1 MNEITQARLTRLKE
15 ILKEQGRVAVCYSG
29 GVDSTFLLKVAHDL
43 LGEDCIAVT
52 AMSST
57 FSARERRRAA
67 AICEAEQIRQIFVD
81 TQELTIPEFYENPPD
96 RCYHCKKM
104 LMGALTRA
112 AAAEGFPVLA
122 EGTNADDL
130 SDYRPGFRALQEM
143 RPRIL
148 SPLLEAG
155 LTKAEIREASRK
167 LGLTTADL
175 PSFACLATRFAYGER
190 ITAEGLKRV
199 EAAEEVLAQAG
210 FTQFRVRVHQNL
222 ARIEVAP
229 GQMDAFAEEA
239 FREDIYSKLKAL
251 GYAYVTLDLRG
262 YRTGSMNEVL
272 ADAASIN
279 NKKL

>member
-1 MNEITQARLTRLKE
+1 MNEVTEARLQRLKE
-15 ILKEQGRVAVCYSG
+15 ILRDQKRIAVCFSG
-29 GVDSTFLLKVAHDL
+29 GVDSTFLLKVAHDA
-43 LGEDCIAVT
+43 LGDGCIAVT
-52 AMSST
+52 AVSPT
-57 FSARERRRAA
+57 FSARERARANA
-67 AICEAEQIRQIFVD
+67 FCEAEGIRQVYVE
-81 TQELTIPEFYENPPD
+81 TQEIELPTFYENPPD
-96 RCYHCKKM
+96 RCYHCKKQ
-104 LMGALTRA
+104 LMGALADA

-130 SDYRPGFRALQEM
+130 SDYRPGFQALQEM

-155 LTKAEIREASRK
+155 LTKAEIREASRN

-199 EAAEEVLAQAG
+199 EAAEEILAQAG

-229 GQMDAFAEEA
+229 GEMEAFSAEA
-239 FREDIYSKLKAL
+239 FRNDIYSKLKAL
-251 GYAYVTLDLRG
+251 GYAYVTLDLAG
-262 YRTGSMNEVL
+262 YRTGSMNETL
-272 ADAASIN
+272 KERS
-279 NKKL
+279 

>member
-57 FSARERRRAA
+57 FSARERRRAT

>member
-15 ILKEQGRVAVCYSG
+15 ILKEQGRVAVCFSG

-57 FSARERRRAA
+57 FSARERKRATA
-67 AICEAEQIRQIFVD
+67 FCEAEQIRQIFVD
-81 TQELTIPEFYENPPD
+81 TQELTMPEFYENPPD
-96 RCYHCKKM
+96 RCYHCKKQ
-104 LMGALTRA
+104 LMGAMSDA
-112 AAAEGFPVLA
+112 AAVAGYPVMA
-122 EGTNADDL
+122 EGTNADDI
-130 SDYRPGFRALQEM
+130 SDYRPGLKALEEM
-143 RPRIL
+143 RPRIT

-155 LTKAEIREASRK
+155 LTKAEIREVSRE
-167 LGLTTADL
+167 LGLQTADL

-190 ITAEGLKRV
+190 ITEEGLKRL

-229 GQMDAFAEEA
+229 GEMEAFSAEA
-239 FREDIYSKLKAL
+239 FRNDIYSKLKAL
-251 GYAYVTLDLRG
+251 GYAYVTLDLAG
-262 YRTGSMNEVL
+262 YRTGSMNETL
-272 ADAASIN
+272 RERS
-279 NKKL
+279 

>member
-1 MNEITQARLTRLKE
+1 MNEITEVHLQRLKE
-15 ILKEQGRVAVCYSG
+15 ILKDHKRIAVCFSG
-29 GVDSTFLLKVAHDL
+29 GVDSTLLLKVAHDA
-43 LGEDCIAVT
+43 LGDDCIAVT
-52 AMSST
+52 AVSPT
-57 FSARERRRAA
+57 FSARERARANA
-67 AICEAEQIRQIFVD
+67 FCEAEGIRQVYVE
-81 TQELTIPEFYENPPD
+81 TQEIDLPTFYENPPD
-96 RCYHCKKM
+96 RCYHCKKQ
-104 LMGALTRA
+104 LMGALADT
-112 AAAEGFPVLA
+112 AAAEGFPMLA

-155 LTKAEIREASRK
+155 LTKAEIRETSRK
-167 LGLTTADL
+167 LGLSTADL

-239 FREDIYSKLKAL
+239 FREDIYSKLKAV

-272 ADAASIN
+272 ADAASVN